1 MVPYCENCSRTYE
14 EAEVGN
20 PNTVTQHSPALSPL
34 PSDSLSVCVCVR
46 VGGCVGACVCVCVC
60 VGVCVCVCVWWVHYV
75 CMWVVGCE

>member
-34 PSDSLSVCVCVR
+34 PSDSLSVCGCVR
-46 VGGCVGACVCVCVC
+46 VCGGYIMCVCGHLDVNECGYANMSITC
-60 VGVCVCVCVWWVHYV
+60 MHVHS
-75 CMWVVGCE
+75 CL